1 MRKLLRTKIIIMDI
15 RSSRNCEEMSW
26 WIHYGSPSNA
36 SVDYFPLF
44 LFLRADLCAFLIF
57 ETNISSSDNVVV
69 WPENYFI
76 FMESIPFKIKFSAS
90 ILSCSL
96 AWKWLEANLHASLK
110 LNKLKWNLPK
120 RRRRWD
126 FPSSSSKL
134 SFLSKFAQPKTNMKF
149 ILNLTQTL
157 PYFFL
162 LIFERQ
168 KSKFQVRKSR
178 EGKTLKNLHN
188 NVAWVSE
195 RKTFE
200 LVGAEQGD
208 GKSFTGSLEFIA
220 RLFLYYEHDK
230 LHLLFSL

>member
-1 MRKLLRTKIIIMDI
+1 MHPSTIFRFFYSSEQIYVHFWFSRRTFLILTTWSFDQKII
-15 RSSRNCEEMSW
+15 
-26 WIHYGSPSNA
+26 
-36 SVDYFPLF
+36 LF
-44 LFLRADLCAFLIF
+44 LWKVFLSKL
-57 ETNISSSDNVVV
+57 S
-69 WPENYFI
+69 
-76 FMESIPFKIKFSAS
+76 FSAS

-162 LIFERQ
+162 IFGRQ
-168 KSKFQVRKSR
+168 KSKFQVRKRR